1 MSPVI
6 ARTQIGFIHGQ
17 LPYTVA
23 CSLCSR
29 VPSMYIPCKFLSTTF
44 KSLPRALAPRETQ
57 QVQRAYV
64 YTESP
69 SLYREQP
76 KYSKYVSLALSRRVK
91 LPLEFTQFYIHTHIY
106 IYILL
111 TLMEYRRKDIKRKC
125 SVRTSSIAIGGSKYR
140 YSRKHFLLFL
150 LFLLFHL

>member
-29 VPSMYIPCKFLSTTF
+29 VPTMYIPCKFLSTTF
-44 KSLPRALAPRETQ
+44 KSLPRALAPRETRQAQ
-57 QVQRAYV
+57 QAYV

-76 KYSKYVSLALSRRVK
+76 KYSKYVSSAPSRRVK
-91 LPLEFTQFYIHTHIY
+91 LPLEFTQFYVHMY
-106 IYILL
+106 IYVLL
-111 TLMEYRRKDIKRKC
+111 TLMEYRSKLVYVHRRLHRRK
-125 SVRTSSIAIGGSKYR
+125 
-140 YSRKHFLLFL
+140 
-150 LFLLFHL
+150 